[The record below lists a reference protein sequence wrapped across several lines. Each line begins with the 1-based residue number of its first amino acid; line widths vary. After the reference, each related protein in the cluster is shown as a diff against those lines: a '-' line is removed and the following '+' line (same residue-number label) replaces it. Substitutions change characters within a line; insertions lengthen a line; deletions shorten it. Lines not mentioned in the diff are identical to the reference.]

1 VSQESS
7 GVTSQRSQRGKSDQA
22 EIQPLTPL
30 SASEPR
36 QKRRK
41 QETQQPKN
49 QILEEKQTKDHHL
62 TDVRKEA
69 STEENQSS
77 WVSRLIILWLAG
89 VLAALPVKILN
100 LPLNFE
106 LVEAWSL
113 MGLPVVLWLYS
124 LRRPRT
130 ISLSYLV
137 PMWFV
142 LISSFISAFT
152 SPAPTRSLI
161 VLFKEIYL
169 FIWFFVMLALL
180 IQMNARDMRQV
191 LRIWSIVVLGHGA
204 LMIAQF
210 LSPQVW
216 EFTNSLGGNSAN
228 LEGYRAAGLFI
239 CDKAGCANKAAV
251 FQLFGFVP
259 LLLAGY
265 STRTTAILGMFLF
278 GSMMTTGSM
287 GATIAFSAGLV
298 VAILT
303 VAYFKKSLSIIIKN
317 FIRVGL
323 ALLILGGI
331 LYAAGNQSSG
341 KKNHFEKIIIGRYE
355 KSSGGRFDLWS
366 RGIDVLLAHNA
377 FLWGVGPENFREVD
391 PSGHDNQLH
400 NDTLAFLVER
410 GLLGLIGLALF
421 PIITLK
427 KAIEI
432 MQIFNKNPKRARFGV
447 VVFMAALVA
456 TIVESLTHQIFHTRE
471 LWLVLAVQEAVLYKM
486 ITSEHGIELIVQTT
500 PEPSRTRPGP
510 LTQPEIMVNG

>member
-1 VSQESS
+1 VTHTSS
-7 GVTSQRSQRGKSDQA
+7 RAASKRFQRGKNDQVKVQA
-22 EIQPLTPL
+22 ATPPPV
-30 SASEPR
+30 SKPR
-36 QKRRK
+36 QKRHN
-41 QETQQPKN
+41 QDVQQTKN
-49 QILEEKQTKDHHL
+49 QILEEKHTNDHHL
-62 TDVRKEA
+62 PNSSEETFP
-69 STEENQSS
+69 EENQSS
-77 WVSRLIILWLAG
+77 WVSRLITLWLAG

-106 LVEAWSL
+106 LVEVWSL
-113 MGLPVVLWLYS
+113 LGMPVVLWLYS
-124 LRRPRT
+124 LRRPRS
-130 ISLSYLV
+130 ISLSYAV

-142 LISSFISAFT
+142 LVSSFISAFT
-152 SPAPTRSLI
+152 SPVPSRSLI

-169 FIWFFVMLALL
+169 FVWFFVMLVLL
-180 IQMNARDMRQV
+180 FQMNARDLRQV

-204 LMIAQF
+204 LMVAQF

-251 FQLFGFVP
+251 FQLLGFVP

-265 STRTTAILGMFLF
+265 SKRTTVILGVYLF
-278 GSMMTTGSM
+278 ISMMTTGSM
-287 GATIAFSAGLV
+287 GATIAFSSGLI
-298 VAILT
+298 VAIFAI
-303 VAYFKKSLSIIIKN
+303 AYFKKSLGLVIKI
-317 FIRVGL
+317 FVRVAL
-323 ALLILGGI
+323 ALLVLGGI
-331 LYAAGNQSSG
+331 FYAASRQSPD
-341 KKNHFEKIIIGRYE
+341 KLNHFEKIIVGRYE

-366 RGIDVLLAHNA
+366 RGIDVLLEHNA

-427 KAIEI
+427 KAIQI
-432 MQIFNKNPKRARFGV
+432 LQIFSKDPKRAGFGV
-447 VVFMAALVA
+447 VVFVAALVA
-456 TIVESLTHQIFHTRE
+456 ALVESLTHQIFHTRE

-486 ITSEHGIELIVQTT
+486 LTSEYGIEPIVQRR
-500 PEPSRTRPGP
+500 PEPSQFRAELLRSPDV
-510 LTQPEIMVNG
+510 IANG